1 MLFEW
6 NPSAA
11 RRTISLVTRKSRRRH
26 PLSGMKAQI
35 PNLIENLLT
44 RWNPIQQ
51 NMGINTSK
59 ISISIISIN
68 ISRLQEC
75 ATKYQRRLEKRHG
88 PRSETW
94 PLERNKA
101 PGAKHGTRSETRPP
115 ERNMAP
121 GAKQGP
127 WSETRLLEPDKASG
141 LRSLC
146 TTGGA
151 VSCFTGADPGSTVA
165 NMFGRV

>member
-94 PLERNKA
+94 PLERN
-101 PGAKHGTRSETRPP
+101 
-115 ERNMAP
+115 MAP
-121 GAKQGP
+121 GARQGIRTP
-127 WSETRLLEPDKASG
+127 EP
-141 LRSLC
+141 LHHWR
-146 TTGGA
+146 
-151 VSCFTGADPGSTVA
+151 SCFMLHWSRSRLHCCEYVWESL
-165 NMFGRV
+165 MLYFSLLICKIMQFFCRKLFKK